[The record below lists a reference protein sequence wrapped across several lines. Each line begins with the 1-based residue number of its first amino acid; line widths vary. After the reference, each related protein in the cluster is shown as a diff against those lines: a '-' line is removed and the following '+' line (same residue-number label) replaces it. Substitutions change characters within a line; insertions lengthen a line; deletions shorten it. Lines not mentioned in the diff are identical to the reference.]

1 MIFLN
6 QERYS
11 AQIVAAGSIGKAR
24 WMLKRGS
31 PPLQ

>member
-24 WMLKRGS
+24 WMLKRGT
-31 PPLQ
+31 PPFQ